1 MMKFLKFSIK
11 EEYFGIKINCIKEIV
26 ERDEIT
32 NIPNS
37 SPEIEGIMDLRGNVT
52 SIINPRIVLDMDDI
66 DIDLDNY
73 VIVLDSSEGL
83 IVTEVHEVFE
93 LEKSDIDNIITE
105 DSSPVLGITEHDNE
119 FMTII
124 KSDFN

>member
-1 MMKFLKFSIK
+1 MKFLKFSIK

-93 LEKSDIDNIITE
+93 LEKSDIDNIVTE
-105 DSSPVLGITEHDNE
+105 DSSPVLGITEHNNE

>member
-1 MMKFLKFSIK
+1 MKCLKFSIK
-11 EEYFGIKINCIKEIV
+11 QEYFGIKINCIKEIV

-52 SIINPRIVLDMDDI
+52 SIINSRILLDMDDT
-66 DIDLDNY
+66 DIDLDKY
-73 VIVLDSSEGL
+73 VIVLEFDKGL

-105 DSSPVLGITEHDNE
+105 DSSHVLGITEHNDE
-119 FMTII
+119 FITII

>member
-1 MMKFLKFSIK
+1 MKFLKFSIK

-52 SIINPRIVLDMDDI
+52 SIINPRIVLDMNDI
-66 DIDLDNY
+66 NIDLDNY

-93 LEKSDIDNIITE
+93 LEKSDIDNIVTE
-105 DSSPVLGITEHDNE
+105 DSSPVLGITEHNNE